1 MFVVGLR
8 LHLQCLSNY
17 LIPSHG
23 NQWLGTDYVMVLVP
37 EELFEDTRDD
47 PKELG
52 KFDKATTDSY
62 IN

>member
-1 MFVVGLR
+1 MAGHLLR
-8 LHLQCLSNY
+8 N
-17 LIPSHG
+17 G
-23 NQWLGTDYVMVLVP
+23 ELVP